1 VLWQDGREIPI
12 TGLHDLPP
20 AGDGFGDWRI
30 GAVDLYLGQS
40 TAEKWE
46 VVSLSHASDVQDLIR
61 AWGRAQESMD
71 GGTTW
76 DDGTWLGSTA
86 YNADE
91 IVGVGRDY
99 MPAGPRWWQG
109 EGHHRFQ
116 DGTQTWI
123 FGTNT
128 NILYSN
134 VGNAECKPSNLSP
147 SGQSYSY
154 GTSINFSWSGASCA
168 SGYQVR
174 YAYVNFDGS
183 VTYSPI
189 LNVSGTNF
197 SASGASGYYQP
208 FRVGTHG
215 WTVRAVASGYD
226 TPWVGSS
233 FAITSGGGSGCDRT
247 TGGDSPLAPPVCDE

>member
-1 VLWQDGREIPI
+1 PSPHATLFRSRDAQTRRALDQAHLGAFVAAHTDAARSTAEVTVLTTSEGLPTSDAFRGVLWQDGREIPI

-134 VGNAECKPSNLSP
+134 VGNAECKPSNL
-147 SGQSYSY
+147 
-154 GTSINFSWSGASCA
+154 
-168 SGYQVR
+168 
-174 YAYVNFDGS
+174 
-183 VTYSPI
+183 
-189 LNVSGTNF
+189 
-197 SASGASGYYQP
+197 
-208 FRVGTHG
+208 
-215 WTVRAVASGYD
+215 
-226 TPWVGSS
+226 
-233 FAITSGGGSGCDRT
+233 
-247 TGGDSPLAPPVCDE
+247 